1 MGRDTKYGFVFSE
14 LLHNLRRDKDYK
26 ENEILELYSRLGK
39 CNSEIAAIS
48 NKLSDAEESV
58 NKLLK
63 ERSEHILTNMKKLN
77 EEKESHVNIGT
88 NSNNHKALLQ
98 GETKS
103 IFILS
108 LIHIIMRVYKD

>member
-1 MGRDTKYGFVFSE
+1 M
-14 LLHNLRRDKDYK
+14 
-26 ENEILELYSRLGK
+26 
-39 CNSEIAAIS
+39 AAIS

-77 EEKESHVNIGT
+77 EEQESHVNIGT
-88 NSNNHKALLQ
+88 NCNNHKTLLQ

-103 IFILS
+103 IFYLDDYNYES
-108 LIHIIMRVYKD
+108 C

>member
-1 MGRDTKYGFVFSE
+1 M
-14 LLHNLRRDKDYK
+14 
-26 ENEILELYSRLGK
+26 
-39 CNSEIAAIS
+39 AAIS

-77 EEKESHVNIGT
+77 EEQEYHVNIGT
-88 NSNNHKALLQ
+88 NSNNHKTLLQ

-103 IFILS
+103 CLIKSSEIVFIFLPAFYLIITSPKNSEKISILK
-108 LIHIIMRVYKD
+108 I